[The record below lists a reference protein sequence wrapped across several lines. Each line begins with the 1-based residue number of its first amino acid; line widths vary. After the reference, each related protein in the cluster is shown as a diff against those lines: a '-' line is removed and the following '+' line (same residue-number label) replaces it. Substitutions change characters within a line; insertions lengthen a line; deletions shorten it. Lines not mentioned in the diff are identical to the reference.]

1 MASLSEKELEQLI
14 QRAASPDEEAAL
26 GATRV
31 LFRQVIEPNCDSF
44 DPEAVARYIV
54 LFAKLIAEVL
64 PGYEAAALVD
74 RYQRIRKPRRYEG
87 EPQRVCVLSRVTL
100 GADVAVT
107 SVLLDA
113 VKRRFPR
120 AEVCLVGPS
129 KNLELFAADPR
140 VAPMPVPYGRSG
152 TLRERL
158 LASQALRGVVDRPG
172 TLVIDPDS
180 RLTQLGLIPVGD
192 DAQYLFFESRA
203 YRSESGVPLSL
214 LAAEWARKTLGV
226 ERARAYL
233 QPVETHESTAITIS
247 LGVGENEEKR
257 IGDEAEWA
265 AVSKLASLGHPV
277 LIDCGAGGEEAA
289 RVDRLMEKLQ
299 KPHNVR
305 LHEGSFASFAAQIMR
320 SKLYFGYDSAG
331 QHVAAASG
339 VPLVTLFAGYACES
353 TFARW
358 RPSGAG
364 SIHIIKAD
372 GESVEELKE
381 RVLSALISAAEEA
394 GLS

>member
-1 MASLSEKELEQLI
+1 VVSLSEKEIEQLI
-14 QRAASPDEEAAL
+14 RRASSPDEEAAL
-26 GATRV
+26 AATRA

-44 DPEAVARYIV
+44 DPAAVARYV
-54 LFAKLIAEVL
+54 ALFAKLIADIL
-64 PGYEAAALVD
+64 PGYEAAALID

-87 EPQRVCVLSRVTL
+87 DPERVCVLSRVTL

-113 VKRRFPR
+113 AKQRFPQ
-120 AEVCLVGPS
+120 AEICLVGPP
-129 KNLELFAADPR
+129 KNLELFAADFR
-140 VAPMPVPYGRSG
+140 VLPLPVSYGRSG
-152 TLRERL
+152 PLRERL
-158 LASQALRGVVDRPG
+158 LASQALRSVVDGPRS
-172 TLVIDPDS
+172 LVIDPDS
-180 RLTQLGLIPVGD
+180 RLTQLGLIPVCD

-226 ERARAYL
+226 ANARAYL
-233 QPVETHESTAITIS
+233 RPAGTPESVAITVS

-265 AVSKLASLGHPV
+265 AVSKLASLGHPILV
-277 LIDCGAGGEEAA
+277 DRGAGGEESA
-289 RVDRLMEKLQ
+289 RVDRLMERLRT
-299 KPHNVR
+299 PHDVR
-305 LHEGSFASFAAQIMR
+305 VHDGSFASFAGHIMR
-320 SKLYFGYDSAG
+320 SRLYFGYDSAG

-339 VPLVTLFAGYACES
+339 VPLVTLFAGYACEN

-358 RPSGAG
+358 RPWGSGP
-364 SIHIIKAD
+364 IHIVKAD
-372 GESVEELKE
+372 GESAKELEE
-381 RVLSALISAAEEA
+381 RVLSALTSAAAEA

>member
-1 MASLSEKELEQLI
+1 MASLSEKEIEQLVR
-14 QRAASPDEEAAL
+14 RAASTDEETAL
-26 GATRV
+26 AATRA
-31 LFRQVIEPNCDSF
+31 LFRQVIEPNCDAF
-44 DPEAVARYIV
+44 DPAAVARYVV
-54 LFAKLIAEVL
+54 LFAKLIADIL
-64 PGYEAAALVD
+64 PGYEAGALSD
-74 RYQRIRKPRRYEG
+74 RYQRIRKTRRYEG
-87 EPQRVCVLSRVTL
+87 EPERVCVLSRVTL

-113 VKRRFPR
+113 AKQRFPQ
-120 AEVCLVGPS
+120 AEICLVGPP
-129 KNLELFAADPR
+129 KNLELFAGDPR
-140 VAPMPVPYGRSG
+140 ISPLPVPYGRSG
-152 TLRERL
+152 TLRDRL
-158 LASQALRGVVDRPG
+158 LASQALRGAVDRPG

-214 LAAEWARKTLGV
+214 LAAEWARKTLNV
-226 ERARAYL
+226 ANARAYL
-233 QPVETHESTAITIS
+233 QPATLPESAAITIS

-265 AVSKLASLGHPV
+265 AVSKLASLGHSI
-277 LIDCGAGGEEAA
+277 LIDRGAGGEEAA

-364 SIHIIKAD
+364 PVYIVKAD
-372 GESVEELKE
+372 GESAEELKE
-381 RVLSALISAAEEA
+381 RLLSALTSAAEEA

>member
-1 MASLSEKELEQLI
+1 MASFSEKELEALI
-14 QRAASPDEEAAL
+14 RRAASPEEETAL
-26 GATRV
+26 AATRI

-44 DPEAVARYIV
+44 DPAAVARYV
-54 LFAKLIAEVL
+54 ALFSKLIADTL
-64 PGYEAAALVD
+64 PGYEAGALID

-87 EPQRVCVLSRVTL
+87 EPERVCVLSRVTL

-113 VKRRFPR
+113 AKQRFPQ
-120 AEVCLVGPS
+120 AEICLVGPP
-129 KNLELFAADPR
+129 KNLELFAADSR
-140 VAPMPVPYGRSG
+140 VRPVPVPYGRSG
-152 TLRERL
+152 PLRERL
-158 LASQALRGVVDRPG
+158 LASQRLRDVVDRPA

-180 RLTQLGLIPVGD
+180 RLTQLGLIPVCD
-192 DAQYLFFESRA
+192 DARYLFFESRA

-226 ERARAYL
+226 GGARAYL
-233 QPVETHESTAITIS
+233 RPVEALENAAITIS
-247 LGVGENEEKR
+247 VGVGENEEKR

-265 AVSKLASLGHPV
+265 AVSKLVSLGHPV

-289 RVDRLMEKLQ
+289 RVHRLMERLG
-299 KPHNVR
+299 KPQNVR
-305 LHEGSFASFAAQIMR
+305 LHEGSFASFASHIMR
-320 SKLYFGYDSAG
+320 SKLFFGYDSAG

-339 VPLVTLFAGYACES
+339 IPLVTLFAGYACES

-358 RPSGAG
+358 RPSGLG
-364 SIHIIKAD
+364 PIYIVKAD
-372 GESVEELKE
+372 GESAEQLTE
-381 RVLSALISAAEEA
+381 RVVSALTSAAEEA

>member
-1 MASLSEKELEQLI
+1 VASLSEKELEQLI

-381 RVLSALISAAEEA
+381 RMLLALTSAVAEA

>member
-1 MASLSEKELEQLI
+1 MASFSEKDLDALI
-14 QRAASPDEEAAL
+14 RRAASAEEETAL
-26 GATRV
+26 AATRV
-31 LFRQVIEPNCDSF
+31 LFREVIEPNCDSF
-44 DPEAVARYIV
+44 DPAAVARYV
-54 LFAKLIAEVL
+54 TLFARLIADLL
-64 PGYEAAALVD
+64 PGYEAGALID
-74 RYQRIRKPRRYEG
+74 RYQHIRKPRRYQG
-87 EPQRVCVLSRVTL
+87 EPDRVCVLSRVTL

-113 VKRRFPR
+113 VKQRFPR
-120 AEVCLVGPS
+120 AEICLVGPP
-129 KNLELFAADPR
+129 KNLELFAADCR
-140 VAPMPVPYGRSG
+140 VVPLPVAYGRSG
-152 TLRERL
+152 VLRERL
-158 LASQALRGVVDRPG
+158 LAAQALRRIVDRPG

-180 RLTQLGLIPVGD
+180 RLTQLGLIPVCD

-226 ERARAYL
+226 QKARAYL
-233 QPVETHESTAITIS
+233 RPVEAPKDFAITIS

-257 IGDEAEWA
+257 IGDDAERD
-265 AVSKLASLGHPV
+265 AVAKLASLGQPI
-277 LIDCGAGGEEAA
+277 LIDRGAGGEEAA

-299 KPHNVR
+299 KPHNIR
-305 LHEGSFASFAAQIMR
+305 LHEGSFASFAAHIMA

-358 RPSGAG
+358 RPSGLG
-364 SIHIIKAD
+364 PIYIVKAD
-372 GESVEELKE
+372 GESAEQLTE
-381 RVLSALISAAEEA
+381 RLLSALTSAAAEA

>member
-1 MASLSEKELEQLI
+1 MASLSEKEVEQLVW
-14 QRAASPDEEAAL
+14 RAVSPDEETAL
-26 GATRV
+26 AATRV

-44 DPEAVARYIV
+44 DPAAVARYV
-54 LFAKLIAEVL
+54 ALFARLIADIL
-64 PGYEAAALVD
+64 PGYEVGALLD
-74 RYQRIRKPRRYEG
+74 RYQRIRRPRRYEG
-87 EPQRVCVLSRVTL
+87 EPERVCVLSRVTL

-113 VKRRFPR
+113 AKQRFPQ
-120 AEVCLVGPS
+120 AEICMVGPS
-129 KNLELFAADPR
+129 KNLELFAADCRIVPL
-140 VAPMPVPYGRSG
+140 PVSYGRSG
-152 TLRERL
+152 SLRERL
-158 LASQALRGVVDRPG
+158 LASQALRGVVDRPE

-180 RLTQLGLIPVGD
+180 RLTQLGLIPVCD

-226 ERARAYL
+226 QNAGAYL
-233 QPVETHESTAITIS
+233 RPAEVPESVAITIS

-257 IGDEAEWA
+257 IGDDAEWA
-265 AVSKLASLGHPV
+265 AVSKLASLGHSV
-277 LIDCGAGGEEAA
+277 LIDRGAGGEEAE
-289 RVDRLMEKLQ
+289 RVDRLMDKLQ

-305 LHEGSFASFAAQIMR
+305 LHEGSFASFAAHIMG

-358 RPSGAG
+358 RPSGSG
-364 SIHIIKAD
+364 PTYIVKAD
-372 GESVEELKE
+372 GESAEELKE
-381 RVLSALISAAEEA
+381 RMLLALTSAVAEA

>member
-1 MASLSEKELEQLI
+1 MASHSEKEIEQLI
-14 QRAASPDEEAAL
+14 RRAVSSDEETAL
-26 GATRV
+26 TATRI

-44 DPEAVARYIV
+44 DPAAVARYV
-54 LFAKLIAEVL
+54 ALFSKLIADIL
-64 PGYEAAALVD
+64 PGYEAAVLVD
-74 RYQRIRKPRRYEG
+74 RYQHIRKPHRYAD
-87 EPQRVCVLSRVTL
+87 EPERVCLLSRVTL

-113 VKRRFPR
+113 AKQRFPQ
-120 AEVCLVGPS
+120 AEICFVGPP
-129 KNLELFAADPR
+129 KNLELFAGDRRINPL
-140 VAPMPVPYGRSG
+140 PVPYGRSD

-158 LASQALRGVVDRPG
+158 LASQALRGVLDRPG

-180 RLTQLGLIPVGD
+180 RLTQLGLIPICD
-192 DAQYLFFESRA
+192 DARYLFFESRA

-214 LAAEWARKTLGV
+214 LAADWVRKTLNV
-226 ERARAYL
+226 AKARAYL
-233 QPVETHESTAITIS
+233 QPATSPESTAITIS
-247 LGVGENEEKR
+247 LGVGENDEKR
-257 IGDEAEWA
+257 IGDDAEWA
-265 AVSKLASLGHPV
+265 AVLKLTSLGHPV
-277 LIDCGAGGEEAA
+277 LIDHGAGGEEAA

-299 KPHNVR
+299 KPQNVR
-305 LHEGSFASFAAQIMR
+305 LHEGSFASFASRIMR

-358 RPSGAG
+358 RPSGTG
-364 SIHIIKAD
+364 PIHIVKAD
-372 GESVEELKE
+372 GESAEQLTG
-381 RVLSALISAAEEA
+381 RLLSALTSAAAEA